1 MNKVENKDLKE
12 VIKTSK
18 KVLNLIYVL
27 MIIVGAYIILRIFK
41 ELNVFAGII
50 SVLKILIPLFLGIV
64 IAWLL
69 TPFIS
74 YLQNKGIRKNLGL
87 ILSYVIL
94 FAFII
99 LFFSSLIPVLYN
111 QIIEL
116 VESLPS
122 IFSTVRD
129 WLLNILNK
137 MNQIE
142 LFDIE
147 TLKSSV
153 NLKLTEYT
161 NELSTVLP
169 STILN
174 FVSVL
179 ISSVGT
185 FGMGLIIGFFLI
197 ISTDNVGTTILDV
210 IPKKYRK
217 DTKELF
223 NRIDK
228 SLRNYVNGA
237 LFDSFIVFAISSL
250 VFALIGLKSPILFG
264 LFCGIMNV
272 IPYLGPYIGGIPA
285 VIVGFS
291 QGTTIGIAIL
301 ISIVIIQF
309 IEGNV
314 LQTLIISKTTKL
326 NPITI
331 IVGLL
336 IFGHFFGIVGMLLS
350 TPLIGVIKVI
360 YKFFDEK
367 YDLLY
372 VVK

>member
-122 IFSTVRD
+122 IFSNVRD